1 MNKQVLFTYELLR
14 PLLLHIKLITDRNE
28 RKKMNERKNTKRN
41 NIISNDDIKKQ
52 NKKKIKE
59 Q

>member
-14 PLLLHIKLITDRNE
+14 PLLLNMKLITDRNE
-28 RKKMNERKNTKRN
+28 RTRNEI
-41 NIISNDDIKKQ
+41 NIINNDNITKNK
-52 NKKKIKE
+52 NKKKIINE